1 MTSKGL
7 LFVLSAPAG
16 TGKTTIAEMV
26 CAEYPR
32 LVKSVSHT
40 TRAPRPGEEE
50 GVDYYF
56 IAKEEFAEKVKRRE
70 FLEHADVF
78 DYQYGTA
85 KKEVEEQLEQ
95 GHHVILVIDTQGAL
109 QVKEKRDAILI
120 FLSPP
125 SFDELRERLIQ
136 RKTDTMTS
144 IEKRLKAAEKELL
157 MKQYYDYEIINQ
169 DLDVAFT
176 AMMSII
182 IAEEHRIR
190 IPLS

>member
-1 MTSKGL
+1 MNKGL
-7 LFVLSAPAG
+7 LFILSAPAG

-26 CAEYPR
+26 CSEYPR
-32 LVKSVSHT
+32 IVKSVSHT
-40 TRAPRPGEEE
+40 TRAPRPGEKE

-56 IAKEEFAEKVKRRE
+56 ITKEEFAEKVKRRE

-85 KKEVEEQLEQ
+85 KKEVEEQLIA

-109 QVKEKRDAILI
+109 QVKERREAVLI

-136 RKTDTMTS
+136 RKTDTMAS